1 MYTNEIYC
9 HFIDSGDKQEEILR
23 LVGSNVS
30 FLQQIPGPQNVS
42 TPKNV
47 GENQAT
53 QESRTFLL
61 NLRKTDICRD
71 FEVRLRFLA
80 VMSLQKLKTCSQKAS
95 EAGAATMSW
104 HNGARAGYIGQL

>member
-80 VMSLQKLKTCSQKAS
+80 VISLQKLKTRS
-95 EAGAATMSW
+95 ETGAATMSW
-104 HNGARAGYIGQL
+104 HNGARAGYTGSAVSQ